1 MMVHPTS
8 AKAEQRLSFS
18 ISRQPRRTAG
28 SNLSTILIKSVAG
41 SVDREIRR
49 DTTRFFPSFN
59 PSKRYTVAKEGE
71 RRGVR
76 RGVEWSGLCA
86 NRGERVVSRR
96 GRGGE
101 RIHGNA
107 VRVGSGVNDGG
118 YKGRLPPLPS
128 RLNSAP

>member
-18 ISRQPRRTAG
+18 ISRQPRRTEG

-59 PSKRYTVAKEGE
+59 PRREG
-71 RRGVR
+71 RRATRVER

>member
-18 ISRQPRRTAG
+18 ISRQPRRTEG

-59 PSKRYTVAKEGE
+59 PSKRYTGAKEGE
-71 RRGVR
+71 RRMW
-76 RGVEWSGLCA
+76 RGEEWSGVGCVRIEEKGLY
-86 NRGERVVSRR
+86 RGE
-96 GRGGE
+96 GE
-101 RIHGNA
+101 GESEYTVTQSELEVA
-107 VRVGSGVNDGG
+107 
-118 YKGRLPPLPS
+118 
-128 RLNSAP
+128 